1 MEKVAFQKDMNVVLV
16 ALKDAIE
23 ELTKAAETARHC
35 AANDVTFDAMGRF
48 DVDIKGIEKV
58 LKGAKQACKA
68 RGTARLKE
76 V

>member
-1 MEKVAFQKDMNVVLV
+1 MEKPEFQKTMNVVLV

-35 AANDVTFDAMGRF
+35 AANDVTFDAMSRF
-48 DVDIKGIEKV
+48 DVETKSIEKL
-58 LKGAKQACKA
+58 LKGAKAACKA